1 MWEDKEEQR
10 WRQERVGHS
19 IIVFLFVSEQYMKIF
34 ENLVIFLS
42 FSICDNGLDLKW
54 FIWFMFHN
62 EAGYSF
68 LLLKNR
74 RPFKKLNAR
83 SVQGVVECHSDT
95 FHFFIEDDVSGC
107 ESDLKASEI

>member
-1 MWEDKEEQR
+1 
-10 WRQERVGHS
+10 
-19 IIVFLFVSEQYMKIF
+19 
-34 ENLVIFLS
+34 
-42 FSICDNGLDLKW
+42 
-54 FIWFMFHN
+54 MFHN